1 MGNLEQGGCWTEGDT
16 AVLYFSAVVPARIVD
31 EEGELQLDFCFD
43 RKGEDTGHS
52 RGMMV
57 RQIVIK

>member
-31 EEGELQLDFCFD
+31 EEGEL
-43 RKGEDTGHS
+43 
-52 RGMMV
+52 
-57 RQIVIK
+57 